1 MHSGLVH
8 VREKEENY
16 NRVQI
21 KSKSGIR
28 TAKKKGGGDQLLV
41 STLVINFAIT
51 SNHQYFLAPV
61 INTNY

>member
-1 MHSGLVH
+1 MEFSKSDEIGRRPKSIKKKHTHSGLVH

-28 TAKKKGGGDQLLV
+28 TAKKKQGG
-41 STLVINFAIT
+41 IN
-51 SNHQYFLAPV
+51 Y
-61 INTNY
+61 